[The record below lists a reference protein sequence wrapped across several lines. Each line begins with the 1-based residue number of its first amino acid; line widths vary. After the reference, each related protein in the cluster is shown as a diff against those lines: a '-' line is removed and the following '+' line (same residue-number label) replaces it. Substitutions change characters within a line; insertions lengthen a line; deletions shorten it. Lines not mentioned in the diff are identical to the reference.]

1 MRHQKA
7 GRKFG
12 RESDHRHAMLSNLVA
27 SLIEHERI
35 KTTDAKAKELRKI
48 ADRTINWAVG
58 VGHLLGEGKKRDA
71 ADNARVVHA
80 IRMARRTLKD
90 QTALDKLF
98 NELGPLFVGRTGGYT
113 RVLKLGF
120 RRGDAA
126 PVSLIE
132 LTEHT
137 DEKSLEPKAE
147 APKAEAAK
155 AEKPAKA
162 KAEKAEKKE
171 AAPKAEKKAKA
182 PKAEAADG
190 EKAEKPAKKAPAKK
204 AKKDE

>member
-1 MRHQKA
+1 MRHLKA

-12 RESDHRHAMLSNLVA
+12 RPSDQRRAMFQSLVS

-35 KTTDAKAKELRKI
+35 KTTDAKAKELRRI
-48 ADRTINWAVG
+48 ADRTISWAVS
-58 VGHLLGEGKKRDA
+58 VGHLLGEGKKRDK
-71 ADNARVVHA
+71 DDDARVVHA

-90 QTALDKLF
+90 QTMLDKLF
-98 NELGPLFVGRTGGYT
+98 NELGPKFVGRTGGYT

-126 PVSLIE
+126 PVSVIE

-137 DEKSLEPKAE
+137 DERSLEPKAAPAAE
-147 APKAEAAK
+147 APKAAKGKAKAAKAEAAP

-162 KAEKAEKKE
+162 
-171 AAPKAEKKAKA
+171 AKA
-182 PKAEAADG
+182 PKAKKP
-190 EKAEKPAKKAPAKK
+190 KAEASA
-204 AKKDE
+204 E